1 MGHRVNPNSFRL
13 NLNRPWF
20 FQWVS
25 YTNENYKYLILND
38 YFILKM
44 LNNLFFSLYNE
55 KNKLE
60 SNYLFYNLKLL
71 RFSNKSNKI
80 ILNYKKRIN
89 NDENILEYNCK
100 KLIIF
105 FFIKLRL
112 LFLNFYKKKITNLI
126 KKKIIKKVEL
136 SKLKKKMDKNK

>member
-44 LNNLFFSLYNE
+44 LNN
-55 KNKLE
+55 
-60 SNYLFYNLKLL
+60 
-71 RFSNKSNKI
+71 
-80 ILNYKKRIN
+80 
-89 NDENILEYNCK
+89 
-100 KLIIF
+100 
-105 FFIKLRL
+105 FIKFIYLVSAVALNKRL
-112 LFLNFYKKKITNLI
+112 ILFC
-126 KKKIIKKVEL
+126 
-136 SKLKKKMDKNK
+136 